1 MERKT
6 LRRWNNAIHRD
17 LGYFFFGM
25 TIIYAL
31 SGIILNHF
39 KSGDFIHPDYSKK
52 YEQLTVPL
60 PSNAVADKAY
70 ALKVLERVNEE
81 KHFRSFIIGNGY
93 IDIFFDNG
101 SVYVDLSSGKAE
113 LETKTPRYI
122 LKEFN
127 LLHYN
132 SIKKWFTWFSDAYA
146 VAMVLLAITGLFVL
160 RGRNGIKWR
169 GVVLALIGII
179 IPAVIIILYT

>member
-1 MERKT
+1 MQRKT

-39 KSGDFIHPDYSKK
+39 KSGDFAHPDYSKR
-52 YEQLTVPL
+52 YEQLEVPL
-60 PSNAVADKAY
+60 PVNGIADKAY
-70 ALKVLERVNEE
+70 VLKTLAIVHEE
-81 KHFRSFIIGNGY
+81 KNYKSFVPGNGY
-93 IDIFFDNG
+93 VQIFFTHG
-101 SVYVDLSSGKAE
+101 SLYVDLQTGKAE
-113 LETKTPRYI
+113 LEEKTPRYV

-132 SIKKWFTWFSDAYA
+132 NIKKWFTWFSDAYA
-146 VAMVLLAITGLFVL
+146 VAMILLAITGLFVL
-160 RGRNGIKWR
+160 RGKNGIKWR
-169 GVVLALIGII
+169 GAVLALIGVI
-179 IPAVIIILYT
+179 IPALIIFFYA

>member
-1 MERKT
+1 MQPKT

-39 KSGDFIHPDYSKK
+39 KSGDFVHPDYSKR
-52 YEQLTVPL
+52 YEQLIVALPL
-60 PSNAVADKAY
+60 NAVPDKAY
-70 ALKVLERVNEE
+70 ALKTLEQVHEE
-81 KHFRSFIIGNGY
+81 KHFKSFVTGRGY
-93 IDIFFDNG
+93 VQIFFDNG
-101 SVYVDLSSGKAE
+101 SLYIDLNNGKAE
-113 LETKTPRYI
+113 LEEKTPRYV

-132 SIKKWFTWFSDAYA
+132 NIKRWFTWFSDAYA
-146 VAMVLLAITGLFVL
+146 VAMILLAITGLFIL
-160 RGRNGIKWR
+160 RGKNGIKWR
-169 GVVLALIGII
+169 GAALALIGII
-179 IPAVIIILYT
+179 IPAIIILLYA